1 MSFPRE
7 VLNELKW
14 HPDRSLEN
22 AEIAYELKWHPD
34 RSLENAEIAYEHRGA
49 PNDLEVIPGSEISEL
64 GRSFFI
70 TRESRIPYHRIR
82 RIRVLSPGGEIVRSW
97 EFD

>member
-14 HPDRSLEN
+14 HPDRSLES
-22 AEIAYELKWHPD
+22 AEIAYG
-34 RSLENAEIAYEHRGA
+34 HRGA
-49 PNDLEVIPGSEISEL
+49 PNDLKVIPGNDISEL
-64 GRSFFI
+64 GRSFFS

-82 RIRVLSPGGEIVRSW
+82 RIRVLSPGGEVVRSW